1 MNTNTTTTP
10 ITTAVPPYGEVV
22 ADVSAPVIKHR
33 EVRSVRD
40 PVTDKQRIEVVKT
53 KIEHPSRARE
63 LGRAIMYYFAWMT
76 VVTGL
81 LYFSNL
87 LPIENGPTFKS
98 ATQPPDEI

>member
-63 LGRAIMYYFAWMT
+63 LGRAIMYYFAWM
-76 VVTGL
+76 VRAHFNF
-81 LYFSNL
+81 LYLNL
-87 LPIENGPTFKS
+87 
-98 ATQPPDEI
+98 